1 MYEEQYEP
9 VEPPV
14 PHFSSHPVSLGVI
27 STRYGRNLPQVILAA
42 SESAVGAAQGLLKD
56 GQELEV
62 YFKKET
68 PIITMMMEGK
78 TYTVPLSSTFMFSV
92 LYNPKNEDLSIV
104 RRGHH
109 FPTVADLMKA
119 DPLPTVVYVGRD
131 CVTSKG
137 REVKSIP
144 KGTILIIQEI
154 IKMEE
159 TKILRC
165 SKFDD
170 PSNDI
175 YLDRTSEG
183 HFTTR
188 ESLLIF
194 SLPEL
199 IKHIKCPCDTSMYNS
214 DGKTL
219 CPMFKDKFATIYDKR
234 STMHSFIAGHSS
246 TITIVELYAMLPV
259 KFHISSKSD
268 KELYQIMKK
277 ANMLSQTLSPD
288 QVTSVIY
295 HDSPTDDS
303 LQEDLLLPL
312 NNSAWLKE
320 INFSRSRVYEPLNLL
335 TKASPVKPHLS
346 QVQQESAAPSH
357 SHSSKNVIHLLPHCI
372 YKSSKRLKLPLQDAT
387 TDLKDMALSDARGSA
402 DLPDFALEDNVSYGL
417 VKKNDLT
424 GSANDIRESMTKGQ
438 HFETNKKL
446 LADYDTYKLGEL
458 LDLMGLQQYC
468 VSFSNGSVDGK
479 NLFGLDDAILQDEFG
494 ISNRIHRIRL
504 MKIIRGDQCVSD
516 IIRNPSV

>member
-1 MYEEQYEP
+1 MYEP

-14 PHFSSHPVSLGVI
+14 PHFSSHPVSLEVI

-42 SESAVGAAQGLLKD
+42 SDSAVGAAQGLLED

-68 PIITMMMEGK
+68 PVVNMRMEGK
-78 TYTVPLSSTFMFSV
+78 TYTIPLNSTFMFSV
-92 LYNPKNEDLSIV
+92 LYNPKNEDLSIA
-104 RRGHH
+104 RRGCH

-119 DPLPTVVYVGRD
+119 NPLPTVVYVGRD
-131 CVTSKG
+131 CVTSES
-137 REVKSIP
+137 RERSIS

-154 IKMEE
+154 IKMEG

-170 PSNDI
+170 PSKDEC
-175 YLDRTSEG
+175 LDETSEG

-199 IKHIKCPCDTSMYNS
+199 IKHVKCPCDTSMYNPNS
-214 DGKTL
+214 KTL
-219 CPMFKDKFATIYDKR
+219 CPMFTDKVATIYNKQ
-234 STMHSFIAGHSS
+234 STIHSFIAGHSS

-277 ANMLSQTLSPD
+277 ANMLSQGLSPD

-320 INFSRSRVYEPLNLL
+320 INFARSRVYEPLNLL

-346 QVQQESAAPSH
+346 QVHQESAASSH
-357 SHSSKNVIHLLPHCI
+357 SHSSKNVIHLLPHCFNN
-372 YKSSKRLKLPLQDAT
+372 SSKRLKLPLQDAT
-387 TDLKDMALSDARGSA
+387 TDHKDMALCDAHGSA

-417 VKKNDLT
+417 VKENDLT
-424 GSANDIRESMTKGQ
+424 G
-438 HFETNKKL
+438 NKNVMIVT
-446 LADYDTYKLGEL
+446 DYAVYKFV
-458 LDLMGLQQYC
+458 D
-468 VSFSNGSVDGK
+468 NASVYII
-479 NLFGLDDAILQDEFG
+479 LFT
-494 ISNRIHRIRL
+494 
-504 MKIIRGDQCVSD
+504 
-516 IIRNPSV
+516 